1 MQNLP
6 KQPSAPAVSAAAGE
20 VDRVGVGVHTPGP
33 WSAELDC
40 EQPVITSLGAFD
52 EPQIAVVS
60 DGDPRVET
68 EANAR
73 LIAAAPEM
81 LEALER
87 ASRELE
93 WADKNCQIKPLAGVS
108 TFKIALVK
116 INAAIAKATGGA
128 E

>member
-6 KQPSAPAVSAAAGE
+6 KQPSAPAVSAAKSDA
-20 VDRVGVGVHTPGP
+20 DRVGAHTPGP
-33 WSAELDC
+33 WSADLDC
-40 EQPVITSLGAFD
+40 EHPVITSLCAPHN
-52 EPQIAVVS
+52 PQVAVVC
-60 DGDPRVET
+60 DGDPREAT